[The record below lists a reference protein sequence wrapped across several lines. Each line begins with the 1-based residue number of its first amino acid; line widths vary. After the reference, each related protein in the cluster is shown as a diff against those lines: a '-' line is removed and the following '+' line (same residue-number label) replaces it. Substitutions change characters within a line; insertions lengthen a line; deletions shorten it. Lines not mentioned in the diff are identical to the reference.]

1 MTTTTT
7 IERTETTTSAAAAA
21 SATASASQGGDVLR
35 VEGLRVAYGGRT
47 VLEDVDLRVAPGEV
61 VGLIGESGSG
71 KTSLARTV
79 LGLVPAAAGT
89 VEVAGQAVDG
99 FSGRQWRRF
108 RRAGHAQHVFQD
120 PLSSLDGRFTA
131 LRSVR
136 EGARQVFGG
145 AEATAR
151 AEDALRRVG
160 LEERLWQRRPAQLS
174 GGQRQRVAIARALAV
189 DPRLLVC
196 DEPVSALDAS
206 SRIEV
211 VRTLAEVARAGT
223 GLLVISHDLSS
234 LGAIADRVL
243 VLHGGRIVEDGTATQ
258 VLTAPRHPYTQTL
271 IAAIPT
277 IAA

>member
-1 MTTTTT
+1 MTQTL
-7 IERTETTTSAAAAA
+7 IERTGAESAVSTEDRDSSAPAADA
-21 SATASASQGGDVLR
+21 LR
-35 VEGLRVAYGGRT
+35 VQGLSVRYGART
-47 VLEDVDLRVAPGEV
+47 VLHDVDLHVGPGEV

-79 LGLVPAAAGT
+79 LGLVPAAAGS
-89 VEVAGQAVDG
+89 VEVAGQRVDRFG
-99 FSGRQWRRF
+99 PPQWRRF
-108 RRAGHAQHVFQD
+108 SRAGHAQQVFQD

-131 LRSVR
+131 LRSVLEGTR
-136 EGARQVFGG
+136 EVVRG
-145 AEATAR
+145 AEATRR

-160 LEERLWQRRPAQLS
+160 LAERLWNRRPAQLS
-174 GGQRQRVAIARALAV
+174 GGQRQRVAIARAIAV
-189 DPRLLVC
+189 DPALLVC

-211 VRTLAEVARAGT
+211 VRALADVARSGT

-243 VLHGGRIVEDGTATQ
+243 VLHNGHIVEDGTAAH
-258 VLTAPRHPYTQTL
+258 VLTAPQHPYTQTL

>member
-1 MTTTTT
+1 MTQTL
-7 IERTETTTSAAAAA
+7 IERTGAESAVSTEDRDSSAPAADA
-21 SATASASQGGDVLR
+21 LR
-35 VEGLRVAYGGRT
+35 VQGLSVRYGART
-47 VLEDVDLRVAPGEV
+47 VLHDVYLHVGPGEV

-79 LGLVPAAAGT
+79 LGLVPAAAGSI
-89 VEVAGQAVDG
+89 EVAGQRVDRFG
-99 FSGRQWRRF
+99 PPQWRRF
-108 RRAGHAQHVFQD
+108 RRAGHAQQVFQD

-131 LRSVR
+131 LRSVLEGTR
-136 EGARQVFGG
+136 EVVRG
-145 AEATAR
+145 AEATRR

-160 LEERLWQRRPAQLS
+160 LAERLWNRRPAQLS
-174 GGQRQRVAIARALAV
+174 GGQRQRVAIARAIAV
-189 DPRLLVC
+189 DPALLVC

-211 VRTLAEVARAGT
+211 VRALADVARSGT

-243 VLHGGRIVEDGTATQ
+243 VLHHGRIVEDGAAAH
-258 VLTAPRHPYTQTL
+258 VLTAPQHPYTKTL

>member
-1 MTTTTT
+1 
-7 IERTETTTSAAAAA
+7 
-21 SATASASQGGDVLR
+21 VL
-35 VEGLRVAYGGRT
+35 
-47 VLEDVDLRVAPGEV
+47 
-61 VGLIGESGSG
+61 
-71 KTSLARTV
+71 
-79 LGLVPAAAGT
+79 
-89 VEVAGQAVDG
+89 
-99 FSGRQWRRF
+99 
-108 RRAGHAQHVFQD
+108 
-120 PLSSLDGRFTA
+120 
-131 LRSVR
+131 
-136 EGARQVFGG
+136 EGARQVFRG
-145 AEATAR
+145 AEASAR

-189 DPRLLVC
+189 DPQLLVC

-211 VRTLAEVARAGT
+211 VRTLADAARAGT

-243 VLHGGRIVEDGTATQ
+243 VLHEGRIVEDGTAAQ

>member
-1 MTTTTT
+1 MTQTL
-7 IERTETTTSAAAAA
+7 IERTGADSTVCVEDREA
-21 SATASASQGGDVLR
+21 QGGDALR

-47 VLEDVDLRVAPGEV
+47 VLDGVDLRVAPGEV

-89 VEVAGQAVDG
+89 VEVAGVSVDG
-99 FSGRQWRRF
+99 FSSQQWRRF

-131 LRSVR
+131 LRSVL
-136 EGARQVFGG
+136 EGARQVFRG
-145 AEATAR
+145 AEASAR

-189 DPRLLVC
+189 DPQLLVC

-211 VRTLAEVARAGT
+211 VRTLADAARAGT

-243 VLHGGRIVEDGTATQ
+243 VLHEGRSVEDGTAAQ

>member
-1 MTTTTT
+1 MTQTL
-7 IERTETTTSAAAAA
+7 IERTVADRALGAEGPDGGAR
-21 SATASASQGGDVLR
+21 ATADVLR

-47 VLEDVDLRVAPGEV
+47 VLEAVDLRVAPGEV

-89 VEVAGQAVDG
+89 VEVAGQRVDG
-99 FSGRQWRRF
+99 FSPSQWRRF

-131 LRSVR
+131 LRSVQ
-136 EGARQVFGG
+136 EGPAQVLGG
-145 AEATAR
+145 AEASAR
-151 AEDALRRVG
+151 AEAALHRVG
-160 LEERLWQRRPAQLS
+160 LPERLWQRRPAQLS

-189 DPRLLVC
+189 DPQLLVC
-196 DEPVSALDAS
+196 DEPVSALDAT

-211 VRTLAEVARAGT
+211 VRTLADAARAGT

-243 VLHGGRIVEDGTATQ
+243 VLHGGRIVEDGTALQ
-258 VLTAPRHPYTQTL
+258 VLTAPQHPYTQSL